1 MMHMMLKGP
10 SVDRQA
16 PVHNARVISRLAMM
30 LLPFVLALAG
40 GLYACSAPSRA
51 AAQKFFTAVQQTG
64 SAPYALD
71 PVDPDDAAAALREVR
86 RSTGFSVW
94 NFHQVSRSGWTRS
107 CLFGRLSFPE
117 NGRWIDVALE
127 KRDDEWRVRDLSFVR
142 GCSTA
147 DSSDLR
153 LH

>member
-1 MMHMMLKGP
+1 MMHTMPKEP
-10 SVDRQA
+10 SADRQV
-16 PVHNARVISRLAMM
+16 PVHKARVIFRLAIM

-51 AAQKFFTAVQQTG
+51 AAQRFFAAVRESG
-64 SAPYALD
+64 AAPYALD

-94 NFHQVSRSGWTRS
+94 NFHQVSQSGWTRS

-117 NGRWIDVALE
+117 EGRWIDVALE
-127 KRDDEWRVRDLSFVR
+127 KRDGEWRVRDISFVR
-142 GCSTA
+142 DCSTA